1 MGSGASTHSH
11 DQNKGHSKGLC
22 ELNISIRTGELQ
34 GSGTDSPVHFIFFNE
49 HGDKSDV
56 ITPDKPLQNDF
67 ERGDID
73 NFSIQTP
80 ENFGLVTKIE
90 VWCDAWLGDK
100 WYVDYVKVAGNNG
113 MDASA
118 FPIQRWVDSK
128 HLVVYQNDSCLPQF
142 AVNTEERRSELDRK
156 KVVYQF
162 ATPIEDLPSTVI
174 KLPISEKF
182 TVPYQS
188 DISKVGMK
196 SKLSMM
202 FNSLKSHEWKDLDDV
217 KSIYGGNLK
226 IPINPDLWKEE
237 WYFGAQRLM
246 GCNPMQIQLCC
257 EIPDNLAVEDSKLQP
272 LMENLSLK
280 EAISQKRLFIVDYK
294 VMEDL
299 PTPSP
304 ERARILSRVSKNHS
318 LKLQH
323 PVVCAPIALFFRTK
337 DNTLLPVAIQ
347 LFQKKAEDNPVFMP
361 SDSAYT
367 WLVAK
372 LFFNN
377 AESQFHE
384 SVSHL
389 LYTHLTMESFAL
401 CAHRQLSPSHPIFR
415 LMAAHFEFLLHIN
428 STGLQILMDPGGWF
442 DEFATMGRVGSI
454 ELKRRMWKDW
464 RLDVQGTF
472 PNELKQ
478 RGVDDPDV
486 LPNYYYR
493 DDALLIYDAIRSY
506 VSNIV
511 NAHYE

>member
-1 MGSGASTHSH
+1 MGSGASTQSNGHS
-11 DQNKGHSKGLC
+11 KGHSKGSRVR
-22 ELNISIRTGELQ
+22 NVSIRTGQLQ

-56 ITPDKPLQNDF
+56 ITPDKPFQNDF

-73 NFSIQTP
+73 NHSVQTP
-80 ENFGLVTKIE
+80 ENFGLVAKLE

-113 MDASA
+113 IDMSA

-142 AVNTEERRSELDRK
+142 AANAEERRSELDRK

-162 ATPIEDLPSTVI
+162 ATPIEGLPSTVI

-182 TVPYQS
+182 TVPYQT
-188 DISKVGMK
+188 DVLKVGIK
-196 SKLSMM
+196 SELSKM

-226 IPINPDLWKEE
+226 IPINPDLWKQE

-257 EIPDNLAVEDSKLQP
+257 EIPDNLAVEHSKLQP

-280 EAISQKRLFIVDYK
+280 EAISQKRLFIVNHK

-304 ERARILSRVSKNHS
+304 ER
-318 LKLQH
+318 
-323 PVVCAPIALFFRTK
+323 VVCAPIALFFRTK
-337 DNTLLPVAIQ
+337 DKTLLPVAIQ

-377 AESQFHE
+377 ADSQLHE

-415 LMAAHFEFLLHIN
+415 LMAAHFEFLLSIN
-428 STGLQILMDPGGWF
+428 
-442 DEFATMGRVGSI
+442 R
-454 ELKRRMWKDW
+454 
-464 RLDVQGTF
+464 
-472 PNELKQ
+472 
-478 RGVDDPDV
+478 
-486 LPNYYYR
+486 
-493 DDALLIYDAIRSY
+493 
-506 VSNIV
+506 
-511 NAHYE
+511 